1 MLSVLEPFDVWILHE
16 ILSFSLPEQYEEF
29 NREIIEKATRILG
42 VRRLA
47 LFTRNGENVKCQ
59 ILFGFKDSEEAL
71 KEAEKGGEYGFI
83 YRFNDNS
90 GFLYMESPYPL
101 SPREKRLLTIFARRI
116 EEFLKYKRLEEERRE
131 FEKKAILL
139 NSIPD
144 SVVVI
149 SPNNIIQ
156 DANDTWFEV
165 TGFSPSEII
174 GKSLHSISCFDGES
188 QNALKEIS
196 GKWLS
201 TPKRLVVRA
210 NIKGARRYF
219 EINPA
224 PAGKSGEIILVF
236 RDITELKKTEDKFK
250 KTVELLQILVDA
262 MPEIVYL
269 KDANGRI
276 IVVNRACADFLG
288 KSEEEILEK
297 TVDEVLPP
305 NLAAQC
311 KLSDELVILKKKP
324 IRIEER
330 FKWKGRM
337 VVFETIKAPVYDVN
351 GNFIGIIGIARDITE
366 REQAEKSKRF
376 RMFMDYSNDAIF
388 LVEAENGKIIDVNKT
403 ACDWLGYSKDELL
416 EMRISDIADLDIDLG
431 STANPEKGMTVEG
444 WLHRKNGTKFPISVS
459 LRAVDID
466 EKMYIVA
473 IARDITELKDAEE
486 RIKKMNKHLSLL
498 NKILR
503 HDLRN
508 NLTIMKS
515 YLDLFKE
522 MPEED
527 FLTKIDERIEI
538 CSEFITTIKDIEEA
552 LMSGKGLTDI
562 NISEVL
568 EKEVGKLKHDNLVV
582 TANIHGKI
590 YVRADDMISSVLENI
605 LLNAIFHNDK
615 ELKKIHVDVKEVET
629 DWVEIRIADN
639 GPGIPDEMK
648 EEIFKE
654 GVKGE
659 KTGRTGLG
667 LFIVKMLIEKYGGK
681 IWVEDN
687 EPEGS
692 VFVIRMRRGGTY
704 GKEIQAQ

>member
-47 LFTRNGENVKCQ
+47 LFIRNGENVKCQ

-71 KEAEKGGEYGFI
+71 KEAERGGEYGFI
-83 YRFNDNS
+83 HKFSDTS
-90 GFLYMESPYPL
+90 GFLYMEGTYPL
-101 SPREKRLLTIFARRI
+101 APREKRLFTIFARRI
-116 EEFLKYKRLEEERRE
+116 EEFLKYKKLEEERRE

-156 DANDTWFEV
+156 DANNTWFEV

-174 GKSLHSISCFDGES
+174 GKPLHSISCFDSES
-188 QNALKEIS
+188 QNALKEMS

-201 TPKRLVVRA
+201 TSKRLVVRA
-210 NIKGARRYF
+210 NIRGTRRYF

-224 PAGKSGEIILVF
+224 PAGKLGEIILVL
-236 RDITELKKTEDKFK
+236 RDVTELKKTEDKFK
-250 KTVELLQILVDA
+250 KTVELLQILIDA
-262 MPEIVYL
+262 MPEIVYF
-269 KDANGRI
+269 KDADGRVI
-276 IVVNRACADFLG
+276 FANRVCADFLG

-297 TVDEVLPP
+297 TVDEIFPP
-305 NLAAQC
+305 DLAAQC
-311 KLSDELVILKKKP
+311 QLSDELVILKKKP

-330 FKWKGRM
+330 FEWEGRM
-337 VVFETIKAPVYDVN
+337 VLLETIKAPVYDVN

-388 LVEAENGKIIDVNKT
+388 LMEAENGKIIDVNKT
-403 ACDWLGYSKDELL
+403 VCEWLGYNKDELL
-416 EMRISDIADLDIDLG
+416 GMEISDIADLDIELNYL
-431 STANPEKGMTVEG
+431 ANIEKGMTVEG
-444 WLHRKNGTKFPISVS
+444 WLRRKDGIKFPISMS
-459 LRAVDID
+459 LRAVDFD
-466 EKMYIVA
+466 ERMYIVA

-486 RIKKMNKHLSLL
+486 RIKKLNKHLSLL

-522 MPEED
+522 IPEED
-527 FLTKIDERIEI
+527 YLTKIDERIEI
-538 CSEFITTIKDIEEA
+538 CSELITTIKDIEEA
-552 LMSGKGLTDI
+552 LMSGKGLADI
-562 NISEVL
+562 NISEIL
-568 EKEVGKLKHDNLVV
+568 EKEVGKLKHENLVV

-615 ELKKIHVDVKEVET
+615 ELKKIHVDVKEVEN

-667 LFIVKMLIEKYGGK
+667 LFIVKMLVEKYGGK

-692 VFVIRMRRGGTY
+692 VFVIRLRRGGTY
-704 GKEIQAQ
+704 DKKIQAQ